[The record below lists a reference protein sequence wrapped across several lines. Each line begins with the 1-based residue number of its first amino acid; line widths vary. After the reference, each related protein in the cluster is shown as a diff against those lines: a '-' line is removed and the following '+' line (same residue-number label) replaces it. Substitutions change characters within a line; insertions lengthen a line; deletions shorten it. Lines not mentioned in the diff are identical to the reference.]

1 MGVSFYNNQ
10 GSMIADFLLLWL
22 FLSNSPTSGLN
33 MLILLESQVELNTLL
48 FLSNLAEHDQ
58 LSSRIPRIFFLVT
71 SSAVTVRFFTFEYE
85 YGIKDMQRAERRSS
99 VFLGHRPCRKDCAS
113 DP

>member
-1 MGVSFYNNQ
+1 
-10 GSMIADFLLLWL
+10 MIADFLLLWL

-58 LSSRIPRIFFLVT
+58 LSSRIPF
-71 SSAVTVRFFTFEYE
+71 
-85 YGIKDMQRAERRSS
+85 
-99 VFLGHRPCRKDCAS
+99 
-113 DP
+113 